1 MTSVEIGVLAIVGLA
16 AICGTVVVCKLAWAL
31 SRLALS
37 GFRLADRERIDGDR
51 MLEIFMEKVS
61 ADRESAERLAQ
72 LHASESFRK
81 WKLTGRDEDLRHMD
95 LASQAERAEPEMP
108 GVGPDGVDAHE

>member
-1 MTSVEIGVLAIVGLA
+1 MNSVEIGILAIVGLA
-16 AICGTVVVCKLAWAL
+16 AICGTVVVLKLAWSL

-51 MLEIFMEKVS
+51 LIEIFMEKVA
-61 ADRESAERLAQ
+61 ADRESAERLAS

-81 WKLTGRDEDLRHMD
+81 WKLTGKDEQLK
-95 LASQAERAEPEMP
+95 QAELDVAVQNFPVEA
-108 GVGPDGVDAHE
+108 GVGPDDADAHE